1 MAYTGRGF
9 PTTVQASA
17 IRGLT
22 ATRVPFAASDGS
34 LTDDAELRFQ
44 GGDQLEILYLLVNDG
59 GDVEFGTTTGTKLGT
74 AATEKIALWGATPD
88 VQPAAVA
95 DAAGGAIVD
104 AEARTAINTLLA
116 RLRSRGVIAT

>member
-9 PTTVQASA
+9 PTTIAAS
-17 IRGLT
+17 RVTGLT
-22 ATRVPFAASDGS
+22 AGRVVIVAADGS
-34 LTDDAELRFQ
+34 LTDDADLRFSSDELQ
-44 GGDQLEILYLLVNDG
+44 LNFAKFDEGGNIEV
-59 GDVEFGTTTGTKLGT
+59 GTATGTQLGT
-74 AATEKIALWGATPD
+74 AAGEKLGLWGATPD